1 MMQITRVCLQ
11 YVKQKVKMAHYV
23 YTVFSCVSVNH
34 KCDKGS
40 QRVYARVT
48 SSIRRSLMIARHDVF
63 DYRATN

>member
-1 MMQITRVCLQ
+1 
-11 YVKQKVKMAHYV
+11 MAHYV

-48 SSIRRSLMIARHDVF
+48 SLIRRSLMIARHDVF